1 MWGGKAD
8 LAAEV
13 VVDPVNRGPLTPPPI
28 DIYAA
33 TTHQCSVNNATV
45 SKRSASRP
53 GHSGRLTE
61 QFFELVFECIN

>member
-13 VVDPVNRGPLTPPPI
+13 EVDPRKQGTT
-28 DIYAA
+28 DTA
-33 TTHQCSVNNATV
+33 TTHQCSVNNVTCHCSV

-61 QFFELVFECIN
+61 QFFELVLECIN